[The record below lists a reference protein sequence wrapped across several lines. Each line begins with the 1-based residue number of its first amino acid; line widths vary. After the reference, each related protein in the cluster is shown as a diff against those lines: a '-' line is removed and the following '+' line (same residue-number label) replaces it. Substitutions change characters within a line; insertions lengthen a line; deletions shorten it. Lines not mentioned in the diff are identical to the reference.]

1 MPPVMIIEKAVF
13 LFTIVG
19 KLLLYNEVVDPLIVE
34 QMRLVRNIRN
44 CRLLALLFGSS
55 YVVASSHSG

>member
-34 QMRLVRNIRN
+34 
-44 CRLLALLFGSS
+44 
-55 YVVASSHSG
+55 